1 MRSNLLDII
10 TIVIIIFLI
19 INLNRVLGFI
29 LSTSVPLAVVSSSS
43 MEPILHVGDLLI
55 TEGFKEYNVGDI
67 VVYKRGGEY
76 IVHRIIRIEN
86 FNGSTRYVTKGDA
99 NSSPDFPPVDKSD
112 VEGKVVLIIPYLG
125 GLSLILRKAGLKLP
139 PYLILLFPLLTLL
152 GAVLSYGRLRH
163 KGI

>member
-1 MRSNLLDII
+1 MRSDLLDIV

-43 MEPILHVGDLLI
+43 MEPVLHVGDLLI
-55 TEGFKEYNVGDI
+55 TRGFKEYKVGDI
-67 VVYKRGGEY
+67 VVYRRGGEY
-76 IVHRIIRIEN
+76 IVHRIIRIES
-86 FNGSTRYVTKGDA
+86 FNGSIRYVTKGDA
-99 NSSPDFPPVDKSD
+99 NSFPDFPPVNKSD

-139 PYLILLFPLLTLL
+139 PYLTLLLPLLTLL